1 MRSVSLAL
9 ICLLGSVSLQE
20 RQKPPKTY
28 SIPMPPKANFSSLDW
43 LVGEW
48 SGKTVAPS
56 PPGQVRLS
64 IVYDLDKQ
72 FIIFREEMTLQATPS
87 VPAASESWLGV
98 LAGRGS
104 DGTYILRTFS
114 STGFITRYRASA
126 DEGEVRFTPEGG
138 EVTPPGWLFR
148 RVIVRTGTAEL
159 TESVQAAPPNESFFD
174 YYTAKLSRAT
184 ASSPP
189 ATSNGKASKNQ

>member
-9 ICLLGSVSLQE
+9 ICLLGPVWLE
-20 RQKPPKTY
+20 ARQKPPKTY

-56 PPGQVRLS
+56 PAGQVRLS
-64 IVYDLDKQ
+64 IAYDLDKQ
-72 FIIFREEMTLQATPS
+72 FIIFREEMTLQAAPS
-87 VPAASESWLGV
+87 IPAVSESWLGV

-114 STGFITRYRASA
+114 STGFITRYRVGA
-126 DEGEVRFTPEGG
+126 DEAEVRFTPEGG
-138 EVTPPGWLFR
+138 EQPPPGWLFR

-159 TESVQAAPPNESFFD
+159 KESVQAAPPDESFFD
-174 YYTAKLSRAT
+174 YYTAKLSRAS

-189 ATSNGKASKNQ
+189 ATSNGKTSKNQ